1 MRAKKLVACALSAA
15 MMLGL
20 ASMTGCGSAKKDYDL
35 YIYNT
40 KSEIADSIQDL
51 CKDYET
57 ETGVKVKVYTCGT
70 QETMET
76 LRSEMNSK
84 NYPTLYAINQ
94 AQFTEWNEGG
104 FVLPS
109 TSVKNEELKSIY
121 DSIPESMQLADESG
135 ASCGIPYNVE
145 GYGLIAD
152 TQMICDVFGLDSA
165 DAFVADYRS
174 ANYEEFTG
182 MIKAIGDYINGKG
195 GEKVTL
201 SGNAYTTAKDKTATT
216 ENMNGVFAIAGAEKW
231 TYANHYTNY
240 ALNAVFPNYN
250 ATAAATKEDVDKL
263 EEPLVKMVQELDLS
277 LIHI

>member
-84 NYPTLYAINQ
+84 NYPILRRRTRSRTSFCQYHCRRYGGKDARRPFIPLY
-94 AQFTEWNEGG
+94 
-104 FVLPS
+104 
-109 TSVKNEELKSIY
+109 KRKCRRY
-121 DSIPESMQLADESG
+121 
-135 ASCGIPYNVE
+135 
-145 GYGLIAD
+145 
-152 TQMICDVFGLDSA
+152 
-165 DAFVADYRS
+165 
-174 ANYEEFTG
+174 
-182 MIKAIGDYINGKG
+182 
-195 GEKVTL
+195 
-201 SGNAYTTAKDKTATT
+201 
-216 ENMNGVFAIAGAEKW
+216 
-231 TYANHYTNY
+231 HY
-240 ALNAVFPNYN
+240 
-250 ATAAATKEDVDKL
+250 
-263 EEPLVKMVQELDLS
+263 
-277 LIHI
+277 H